1 MHESFSLSSSV
12 VNDRQRA
19 ILEEFAKDEFAY
31 ENDTSMERN
40 WLELLHRYLFV
51 KMIGYVVFLCLV
63 MVKGRYLDQL
73 KLKFSPEKVSY
84 DAW

>member
-1 MHESFSLSSSV
+1 MVKGLWIKFVIYFVNMHESFSLSSSV

-40 WLELLHRYLFV
+40 WLELLHRHLFV
-51 KMIGYVVFLCLV
+51 KLIGYVFFCAWSW
-63 MVKGRYLDQL
+63 L
-73 KLKFSPEKVSY
+73 KDVILIN
-84 DAW
+84 